1 MGRMGTF
8 GLNSIPHHTMKV
20 LLLTSALMVL
30 VAADTCSDCTAV
42 VNAVQ
47 ARLMTEESIA
57 YQQGIL
63 VSGLCPEA
71 ENVAECEEALPGFWA
86 QIASLLWPE
95 YWDPS
100 AQWMC
105 APICAAPEDTVMT
118 CDDCQAG
125 VLAAI
130 DQLLAPETL
139 DRIVEILANGDFC
152 AATGDERCPAAV
164 DVVIRQGLPILTE
177 ASAQAGF
184 AEACNAAVPGTC
196 SARLF

>member
-1 MGRMGTF
+1 MGTF
-8 GLNSIPHHTMKV
+8 GLNIIPGHTMKV

-63 VSGLCPEA
+63 VSGLCPGA

-86 QIASLLWPE
+86 QIANILWPG

-100 AQWMC
+100 AEWMC
-105 APICAAPEDTVMT
+105 APICAAPEDTIMT

-130 DQLLAPETL
+130 DELLAPETL
-139 DRIVEILANGDFC
+139 DRIV
-152 AATGDERCPAAV
+152 
-164 DVVIRQGLPILTE
+164 VIRQGLPILTA

-196 SARLF
+196 YA

>member
-1 MGRMGTF
+1 MGNSRLATF
-8 GLNSIPHHTMKV
+8 GLKSIPDHTMKV

-71 ENVAECEEALPGFWA
+71 ENVAECEEGARASGCSVLLATWPG
-86 QIASLLWPE
+86 

-100 AQWMC
+100 AEWMC
-105 APICAAPEDTVMT
+105 APICAAPEDT
-118 CDDCQAG
+118 
-125 VLAAI
+125 I
-130 DQLLAPETL
+130 
-139 DRIVEILANGDFC
+139 
-152 AATGDERCPAAV
+152 
-164 DVVIRQGLPILTE
+164 
-177 ASAQAGF
+177 
-184 AEACNAAVPGTC
+184 
-196 SARLF
+196 

>member
-1 MGRMGTF
+1 MV
-8 GLNSIPHHTMKV
+8 KV

-47 ARLMTEESIA
+47 ARLMSEESIA

-63 VSGLCPEA
+63 VSGLCPGA

-86 QIASLLWPE
+86 
-95 YWDPS
+95 
-100 AQWMC
+100 
-105 APICAAPEDTVMT
+105 
-118 CDDCQAG
+118 
-125 VLAAI
+125 AI
-130 DQLLAPETL
+130 DRLLAPETL
-139 DRIVEILANGDFC
+139 DRIVDFLANGDFC
-152 AATGDERCPAAV
+152 AAFGDERCPAAV

-196 SARLF
+196 SARLFRV

>member
-1 MGRMGTF
+1 MGTW
-8 GLNSIPHHTMKV
+8 GNSIPGHTMKV

-71 ENVAECEEALPGFWA
+71 ENVAECEESLPGFWA
-86 QIASLLWPE
+86 QIANLLWPG

-100 AQWMC
+100 
-105 APICAAPEDTVMT
+105 
-118 CDDCQAG
+118 
-125 VLAAI
+125 AAI

-139 DRIVEILANGDFC
+139 DRIVDILANGDFC

-164 DVVIRQGLPILTE
+164 DVVIRQGLPILTA

-196 SARLF
+196 PARLF

>member
-1 MGRMGTF
+1 MGTF
-8 GLNSIPHHTMKV
+8 GLNSIPGHTMKV

-30 VAADTCSDCTAV
+30 VAADTCSDCTGV

-86 QIASLLWPE
+86 HIAE
-95 YWDPS
+95 
-100 AQWMC
+100 WMC
-105 APICAAPEDTVMT
+105 APICAAPEDTIMT
-118 CDDCQAG
+118 CDACQAG

-139 DRIVEILANGDFC
+139 DRIVDILANGDFC

-164 DVVIRQGLPILTE
+164 DVVIRQGLPILTA

>member
-1 MGRMGTF
+1 MG
-8 GLNSIPHHTMKV
+8 NPPSTMKV
-20 LLLTSALMVL
+20 LLFSSVVIALA
-30 VAADTCSDCTAV
+30 AADTCSDCTAV

-47 ARLMTEESIA
+47 ARLMSEESIA

-63 VSGLCPEA
+63 VSGLW
-71 ENVAECEEALPGFWA
+71 PG
-86 QIASLLWPE
+86 

-100 AQWMC
+100 AEWMC
-105 APICAAPEDTVMT
+105 APICAAPEDAIMT

-125 VLAAI
+125 VLEAI

-139 DRIVEILANGDFC
+139 NRIVDILANGDFC
-152 AATGDERCPAAV
+152 AAFGDERCPAAV
-164 DVVIRQGLPILTE
+164 DVVIRQGLPILTA